1 MVSITIELLMDLL
14 EKISV
19 ILVIAYLIT
28 RTRFFHEIL
37 DKKFTRKNMILFIL
51 SFGFISIFGS
61 YSGIV
66 VDGAMGNVRDLGPMI
81 AGLVGG
87 PIAGVAVGLIGGLYR
102 YFFIG
107 GITTLPCSLA
117 TIFAGLFAGII
128 YLLNRGKFIGIWGAV
143 IFAVAMEAFHMILVL
158 LIAQPYSAALA
169 ITQEV
174 YIPMII
180 SNAMGALI
188 FAIFIN
194 NLNKERETA
203 RERDE
208 YFDELT
214 RKKYELEI
222 AHEIQD
228 SFLPHEMPH
237 LKGYDIYAIN
247 IPAKEVG
254 GDFYDFIPLSE
265 GKIGITI
272 ADVSG
277 KSVPAA
283 LFMAV
288 SRTVLR
294 AKATSNC
301 HPSQVI
307 KEANELITSDSKKGM
322 FVTLFY
328 AILDLKNKT
337 MNYVN
342 AGHNPP
348 VMFIR
353 KMGDL
358 ECLKT
363 KGIALGAI
371 DTMEPEEKEI
381 KLEKGDVIVFY
392 TDGVTEAINDKEEL
406 FGEKRLY
413 KLVKVNSD
421 LSAKEI
427 VDRIKDEVIDFSKGL
442 SQFDDITLMVLK
454 VDDQKKNKMN
464 SFEI

>member
-14 EKISV
+14 EKICV

-28 RTRFFHEIL
+28 RTRFFHDIL
-37 DKKFTRKNMILFIL
+37 DKKFTRRNMILFIL
-51 SFGFISIFGS
+51 SFGFLSIFGS

-87 PIAGVAVGLIGGLYR
+87 PLAGIAVGLIGGLYR

-117 TIFAGLFAGII
+117 TVFAGLFAGII
-128 YLLNRGKFIGIWGAV
+128 YLLNKGKFIGIWRAV
-143 IFAVAMEAFHMILVL
+143 IFAVAIESFHMILVL
-158 LIAQPYSAALA
+158 LIAQPYSAALI
-169 ITQEV
+169 ITEEV
-174 YIPMII
+174 YMPMII
-180 SNAMGALI
+180 SNAIGVLI
-188 FAIFIN
+188 FSIFIN

-203 RERDE
+203 RERDKF
-208 YFDELT
+208 YDELE

-222 AHEIQD
+222 AHEIQE

-237 LKGYDIYAIN
+237 LEGYDLFAIN

-265 GKIGITI
+265 GKLGITI

-288 SRTVLR
+288 SRTILR
-294 AKATSNC
+294 AKATGNSN
-301 HPSQVI
+301 PAQVI
-307 KEANELITSDSKKGM
+307 KEANELIASDSKKGM

-348 VMFIR
+348 VMFVR

-363 KGIALGAI
+363 KGIALGAL
-371 DTMEPEEKEI
+371 DTMEPEEKII
-381 KLEKGDVIVFY
+381 KLETGDVIVFY
-392 TDGVTEAINDKEEL
+392 TDGVTEAVNDKDEL

-413 KLVKVNSD
+413 RLVKVNSD
-421 LSAKEI
+421 LSSKEI
-427 VDRIKDEVIDFSKGL
+427 VNRIKDEVIAFSKGL

-454 VDDQKKNKMN
+454 VDDRKSK
-464 SFEI
+464 